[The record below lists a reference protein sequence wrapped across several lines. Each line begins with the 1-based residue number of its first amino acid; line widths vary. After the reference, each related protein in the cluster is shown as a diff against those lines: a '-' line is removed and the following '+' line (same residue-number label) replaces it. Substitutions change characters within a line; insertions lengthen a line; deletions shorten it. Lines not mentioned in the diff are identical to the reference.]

1 MKFDLTELALVLAV
15 FFIVLAF
22 GVVWIKAQPFGYTES
37 ALLYLAAVVATS
49 TFWIG
54 RKR

>member
-22 GVVWIKAQPFGYTES
+22 GVVWIKALPFGYTES
-37 ALLYLAAVVATS
+37 GLLYLAAVVATS
-49 TFWIG
+49 AFWIG